1 MSAPPAPSDDFRSD
15 DELTRAHR
23 RGDASAFPE
32 LVRRHEPRLRAYVFG
47 DPTWAAAGDTLL
59 KHIWASAERG
69 VREGRF
75 RGGSFRAWLF
85 KAADGVAGQLP
96 NGTPTTRAVRLG
108 RCFTLLAQSKPHW
121 HRAVMWVSHGVNR
134 TVTARRLKVSKARLR
149 ERYAKAVAVV
159 RECAARRAEVTSDE
173 PSSGAAT

>member
-1 MSAPPAPSDDFRSD
+1 MAPPPSQSDDFRSD

-23 RGDASAFPE
+23 RGDATAFPE
-32 LVRRHEPRLRAYVFG
+32 LVRRHETRLRAFVFG

-59 KHIWASAERG
+59 KHTWALAERG
-69 VREGRF
+69 VREGKF

-85 KAADGVAGQLP
+85 KAAEAVGGRLP
-96 NGTPTTRAVRLG
+96 NGSLTPRAFRLG
-108 RCFTLLAQSKPHW
+108 KCFSLLAQSKPHW

-134 TVTARRLKVSKARLR
+134 TATARRLKVSKDRLR

-159 RECAARRAEVTSDE
+159 RACAARRAEAGE
-173 PSSGAAT
+173 PRSGAAS